1 MKKNRKMKNE
11 KKNRKKNNEKKN
23 IYKHIHTYTYFI
35 NKLHKQFSFQE
46 GKKSESQIHL
56 HIFTKI

>member
-23 IYKHIHTYTYFI
+23 IYK
-35 NKLHKQFSFQE
+35 
-46 GKKSESQIHL
+46 QIH
-56 HIFTKI
+56 IFHK